1 MAQENQFTMQTKLS
15 GPSTDVIIAPDAPII
30 IIGERI
36 NPTGRK
42 AFSAELQAGDLS
54 RISRDAQAQADAG
67 AGVIDVNV
75 GAVGVDEVALL
86 PQAIQIVQDTIDL
99 PVSIDSAN
107 PDAIAAGLKVCQG
120 RALINSVNG
129 ESDKLEAVL
138 PLVAEYGAAVIAL
151 CMDDDGIPETPE
163 ARLKVAEAIL
173 KAAAT
178 HGIKAE
184 DIVFDP
190 LVLAVSADH
199 TAVRTTVETA
209 RLIRTELGCNMTAGA
224 SNGSHGMPERELLN
238 TVLLTVFA
246 QAGINAP
253 ICNPLKNG
261 LAVRAIDLA
270 LGHDEWGMGFIS
282 AYRALSQD

>member
-1 MAQENQFTMQTKLS
+1 MQTKLS

-199 TAVRTTVETA
+199 SAVRTTVETA

>member
-1 MAQENQFTMQTKLS
+1 MQTKLS
-15 GPSTDVIIAPDAPII
+15 GPSTEVIIAPDAPIV

-54 RISRDAQAQADAG
+54 RISRDAQAQAGAG
-67 AGVIDVNV
+67 ARVLDVNV
-75 GAVGVDEVALL
+75 GAAGVDEVALL
-86 PQAIQIVQDTIDL
+86 PQAIRIVQDTIDL

-107 PDAIAAGLKVCQG
+107 PDAIAAGLKVCKG

-129 ESDKLEAVL
+129 EAEKLDAVL

-163 ARLKVAEAIL
+163 ARLKVAEKIL
-173 KAAAT
+173 KAAEA
-178 HGIKAE
+178 HDIKPE
-184 DIVFDP
+184 DILFDP

-199 TAVRTTVETA
+199 TAACTTVATTH
-209 RLIRTELGCNMTAGA
+209 LIRAELGCNMTAGA

-246 QAGINAP
+246 QAGVNAP

-282 AYRALSQD
+282 AYRALSHG